1 MTSISVGSAGSPAEQ
16 EAHVDATHEQVSG
29 DNALDGSFVALGE
42 AIRQRR
48 QGRGLTLNQVAGL
61 SGLSQPFLSQVE
73 RGLARPSLRSIGRIA
88 TALGTSSIGL
98 LAIGKGDNATD
109 VMRAEDR
116 DALHQSEANPGAQVL
131 PLVRGDRQMRAVEFT
146 GHVSQWEGYFLH
158 RNDEFM
164 YVIEGGIE
172 VDLDGEVTELTA
184 GDTVYYSGGVAH
196 RWRTAGEAPSRVMVV
211 IVNEDVEVVGPSQR

>member
-48 QGRGLTLNQVAGL
+48 QGRGLTLNQ
-61 SGLSQPFLSQVE
+61 
-73 RGLARPSLRSIGRIA
+73 IA

-116 DALHQSEANPGAQVL
+116 DALPQSEANPGAQVL